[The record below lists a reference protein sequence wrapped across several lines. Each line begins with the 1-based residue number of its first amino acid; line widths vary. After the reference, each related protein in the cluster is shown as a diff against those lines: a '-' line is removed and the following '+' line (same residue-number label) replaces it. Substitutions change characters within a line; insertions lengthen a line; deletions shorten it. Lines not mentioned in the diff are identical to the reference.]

1 MKDSLEHLPER
12 KRDDLRRLTE
22 TIREMCDDVEM
33 VVLYG
38 SYARGDY
45 KEEKDLAPDRKSGAA
60 SDYDILVVTTEKDTV
75 RNGDLWGKVDKRL
88 AALQLSAYPRVIV
101 HDRWYLVKVLGK
113 KHYFFNDVF
122 VEGIALYNSGV
133 FAPKIREKL
142 TPEERREAA
151 QEHFDHWFSKSK
163 ENRDFF
169 EIALEKQWFNKA
181 AFELQQAAECA
192 YKALLLVYTNY
203 TPYNHHIDWF
213 DEAIQD
219 VIPGLPK
226 FFPRDTKEA
235 EERFKNFDRAYIGA
249 RYDLNYHISES
260 DLRYFAERVSLLI
273 SETET
278 RCKTFLQA
286 LPESS

>member
-1 MKDSLEHLPER
+1 M
-12 KRDDLRRLTE
+12 
-22 TIREMCDDVEM
+22 
-33 VVLYG
+33 
-38 SYARGDY
+38 
-45 KEEKDLAPDRKSGAA
+45 
-60 SDYDILVVTTEKDTV
+60 
-75 RNGDLWGKVDKRL
+75 
-88 AALQLSAYPRVIV
+88 IV

-203 TPYNHHIDWF
+203 H
-213 DEAIQD
+213 A
-219 VIPGLPK
+219 
-226 FFPRDTKEA
+226 
-235 EERFKNFDRAYIGA
+235 
-249 RYDLNYHISES
+249 
-260 DLRYFAERVSLLI
+260 
-273 SETET
+273 
-278 RCKTFLQA
+278 LQ
-286 LPESS
+286 PPH